1 MIKINEPAL
10 RTAITTNLYPDQIV
24 KNYKE
29 LCSLLNIQPASGN
42 SKKLQL
48 KFLDRYF
55 SYDRVGQKYIIKTIY
70 QTPLPKDDGRIG
82 IFTQLIGD
90 ILTSALSY
98 QRQVQQDIC
107 EVSHIASLISPS
119 EHYKDTYILPSFFLF
134 RSLGMVNDLYNVSR
148 KKEIRDQIPTSPY
161 NINNFYTTVFSE
173 LNKLTL
179 RALISLSSRDIIE
192 YGNTYIIKYY
202 SGSHNSTIER
212 EATKE
217 ECNDISE
224 IYNNALKEIRFK
236 KSRKQNDIDKN
247 EDNGI
252 AISSNSLKY
261 FSLLSSRRKYNKFIN
276 DINNQLLTKYN
287 YKIIAKNIWIRP
299 STNFNCY
306 SFNDVDKKTIEEY
319 IKSKRN
325 LLNNAV
331 ADRFI
336 NMADNKTLN
345 SSIRMHNAYKNKTAD
360 DKPKYIYSLTYMA
373 SMHYMVD
380 NFIRLHPTGEY
391 GLIDLTGLKGLT
403 DLTDLTS
410 STNSTDSILLR
421 ENN

>member
-10 RTAITTNLYPDQIV
+10 RATITTNLYPDQIV

-70 QTPLPKDDGRIG
+70 QTPLPKEDGRIG

-90 ILTSALSY
+90 ILLSTISY
-98 QRQVQQDIC
+98 QRQVQQNIC
-107 EVSHIASLISPS
+107 EVFPIASSILSPS
-119 EHYKDTYILPSFFLF
+119 EYYKDTYILPSFFLF

-179 RALISLSSRDIIE
+179 RALISLSSRNIIE

-236 KSRKQNDIDKN
+236 KSRKQNDIDEN

-252 AISSNSLKY
+252 ATSSISSNSLKY

-287 YKIIAKNIWIRP
+287 YKITSKNIWIRP
-299 STNFNCY
+299 STNFDCY
-306 SFNDVDKKTIEEY
+306 SFDGDVDKKIIEEY
-319 IKSKRN
+319 IESKRN

-345 SSIRMHNAYKNKTAD
+345 SSIRMHNAYKNKTN
-360 DKPKYIYSLTYMA
+360 DKPTFIYSLTYMA

-391 GLIDLTGLKGLT
+391 GLIDLTR
-403 DLTDLTS
+403 LTDLTS
-410 STNSTDSILLR
+410 STDTTDSILLR
-421 ENN
+421 EDN

>member
-1 MIKINEPAL
+1 MTKINEPAL
-10 RTAITTNLYPDQIV
+10 RAAITTNLYPDQIV

-48 KFLDRYF
+48 KFLNRYF
-55 SYDRVGQKYIIKTIY
+55 SYDRVGQKYIIKTVY
-70 QTPLPKDDGRIG
+70 QTPLPKEDGRIG

-90 ILTSALSY
+90 ILLSAISY
-98 QRQVQQDIC
+98 QRQVSSKQNIC
-107 EVSHIASLISPS
+107 EVSPVASSILSPS
-119 EHYKDTYILPSFFLF
+119 EYYKDTYILPSFFLF

-161 NINNFYTTVFSE
+161 NINNFYTTVSLE
-173 LNKLTL
+173 LHKLIL

-236 KSRKQNDIDKN
+236 KSKKQNDTDEN

-252 AISSNSLKY
+252 AISYTSSTSSKY
-261 FSLLSSRRKYNKFIN
+261 FNILSSRRKYNKFIN

-287 YKIIAKNIWIRP
+287 YKITSKSIWIRP
-299 STNFNCY
+299 STNFDCY
-306 SFNDVDKKTIEEY
+306 SFDGDVDKKTLEEY
-319 IKSKRN
+319 IESKRT

-345 SSIRMHNAYKNKTAD
+345 SSIRMHNAYKNKTN
-360 DKPKYIYSLTYMA
+360 DKPTFVYSLTYMT

-380 NFIRLHPTGEY
+380 NFIRLHPTGEC
-391 GLIDLTGLKGLT
+391 GLIDLTRLT
-403 DLTDLTS
+403 ELTS
-410 STNSTDSILLR
+410 STDTTDLILLR